1 MQNNNNKSELH
12 THIENGIPTLEQELL
27 PSSAKSQLQEQEEII
42 QIGLMGFFEA
52 GAALA
57 RIKKGKLYDEGSYST
72 YSDYCQQRWG
82 FSPSYANRLIRAAT
96 VVEKIRK
103 VPIGTVLPQS
113 ESQARALLKSENP
126 ADDWIEAQMITE
138 KEQPTANE
146 IKAFIK
152 EKTKEDIIDA
162 EIDEEIA
169 EETLDKTANKT
180 PDETKQEH
188 PIIKKWRTAPKAV
201 VQFKNEK
208 RMAIYRSAFDA
219 NRSTGID
226 RASIGKVCRH
236 ERIHAGG
243 YSWKFAHEIFGN
255 NNKLIIN
262 LEG

>member
-1 MQNNNNKSELH
+1 VQNNNNQSNNKPELH

-42 QIGLMGFFEA
+42 QRGLMGFFEA

-113 ESQARALLKSENP
+113 ESQARALSKSETP
-126 ADDWIEAQMITE
+126 AIVWKETQEIMG
-138 KEQPTANE
+138 KEQPTAKE
-146 IKAFIK
+146 IEVFIK
-152 EKTKEDIIDA
+152 ERNKQVLKLTQLDDNAIENGVIPIEVKTRQEYPVA
-162 EIDEEIA
+162 
-169 EETLDKTANKT
+169 
-180 PDETKQEH
+180 KQW
-188 PIIKKWRTAPKAV
+188 KTAPKEV
-201 VQFKNEK
+201 VQFKNGK
-208 RMAIYRSAFDA
+208 WVAIYRSAYAA

-226 RASIGKVCRH
+226 RMSIGKVCRH
-236 ERIHAGG
+236 VNMYAGG
-243 YSWKFAHEIFGN
+243 YSWRFAHEIFGN
-255 NNKLIIN
+255 NNKLIVD